1 MDQVGQEEQDK
12 DQGKDQGK
20 GSGIYRG
27 YRGQSGINHYM
38 AEEGMVEEGMAEDK
52 VSHT

>member
-1 MDQVGQEEQDK
+1 MDQVGQVEQGK
-12 DQGKDQGK
+12 DQGKDQDK
-20 GSGIYRG
+20 GSGIYKG

-38 AEEGMVEEGMAEDK
+38 VEEGMAEDDMVDDR